1 MSGMFSVCA
10 SLRMFLLAAVTF
22 TAAVLL
28 SAPVDAAWKRAES
41 PLFVVYSDGPE
52 GELVEFTQKLEQ
64 FDTLLRSFTGSSDR
78 PLSPI
83 KFTVYMVSDF
93 DEFKNL
99 RPHISENLTGF
110 YAADASRTASF
121 AIRRDTDRGGAS
133 WTAGQHI
140 VLHEY
145 VHHYFTHYFPGR
157 YVRWLN
163 EGLAE
168 YFAPATFKDGQ
179 ASVGMFPTERLS
191 SLHQGMMFTRKLLDP
206 PLDLPRNDPDAQVFY
221 PQSLLVTHYFMD
233 DPERRKKLAAYVAAT
248 GSGTEPAQ
256 AFQDAF
262 GMSFEDFDVVAKR
275 YLTGGKGAIRTTA
288 LNKKMAEVKVT
299 ALPASADGMLL
310 LHTFA
315 MFHSPYAKSSAAI
328 ERGLHMLSLARERAP
343 KYGDDAF
350 AQRTL
355 AALEIMYGSSDAA
368 GAMLSTLVARDPQD
382 SEARYLQM
390 LKAFMDG
397 ANDRTGA
404 AATWSEVKRLGA
416 AVHKQDPNNYGAVY
430 LYGLGASWF
439 GNEGL
444 SEDTVIMMRRA
455 HRLAPQVTEIGVET
469 ARTLISLDLRRE
481 AATILQK
488 VATAPHQ
495 GMGNVYAQAL
505 LIGLLESQSVEELFS
520 IRLDENGDP
529 MR

>member
-1 MSGMFSVCA
+1 MSEMFRVRA
-10 SLRMFLLAAVTF
+10 SLRVFFLAAATF
-22 TAAVLL
+22 TAAVFL
-28 SAPVDAAWKRAES
+28 SAPADAAWRKAES
-41 PLFVVYSDGPE
+41 PLFVVYSDGAE
-52 GELVEFTQKLEQ
+52 KDLVEYTQTLEQ

-93 DEFKNL
+93 KEFQNL

-121 AIRRDTDRGGAS
+121 AIRRDKDGGGAS
-133 WTAGQHI
+133 WAAGQHI

-145 VHHYFTHYFPGR
+145 VHHYFTHYVPGR
-157 YVRWLN
+157 YARWLD

-168 YFAPATFKDGQ
+168 YFAPATFKDGH
-179 ASVGMFPTERLS
+179 ASVGTFPTERLS

-206 PLDLPRNDPDAQVFY
+206 PVDLPRNDPDAQVFY
-221 PQSLLVTHYFMD
+221 PQSLLATHYFMD

-248 GSGTEPAQ
+248 ESGTEPAQ
-256 AFQDAF
+256 AFQNAF
-262 GMSFEDFDVVAKR
+262 GMSFEDFDSVAKR
-275 YLTGGKGAIRTTA
+275 YLTGEKGVTRTTA
-288 LNKKMAEVKVT
+288 LNKKTAKVKVT
-299 ALPASADGMLL
+299 ALPASADDMLL

-315 MFHSPYAKSSAAI
+315 MFHSPYGKSSAATA
-328 ERGLHMLSLARERAP
+328 RGLHMLSLARERAP
-343 KYGDDAF
+343 KFGDDAF

-355 AALEIMYGSSDAA
+355 AALEIIYGSSEAA
-368 GAMLSTLVARDPQD
+368 AATLSKLVARDPQD
-382 SEARYLQM
+382 LEARYLQM

-397 ANDRTGA
+397 ANDRTSPT
-404 AATWSEVKRLGA
+404 ATWSEVKRLGA
-416 AVHKQDPNNYGAVY
+416 AAHKPDPTNYGAVY

-439 GNEGL
+439 SNEGM

-455 HRLAPQVTEIGVET
+455 HRLAPQVTEISVET
-469 ARTLISLDLRRE
+469 ARTLISVDLRRE
-481 AATILQK
+481 AAAILEK

-505 LIGLLESQSVEELFS
+505 LLGLLESKSAEELLS
-520 IRLDENGDP
+520 IRLDANGDQV
-529 MR
+529 R